1 MHQVQDKDLAFFT
14 TLLIQVSVSIGI
26 SLTSGKHLHDCII
39 SLRGEVRH
47 DCIISLR
54 GEVRD
59 DCIISLRG
67 EVRHDC
73 IISLRGEVILEL

>member
-26 SLTSGKHLHDCII
+26 SLTCGKHLHDCII
-39 SLRGEVRH
+39 SLG
-47 DCIISLR
+47 

-59 DCIISLRG
+59 HKTRVIPLIFIEVPVIVFRGIDFVSVSMIYIS
-67 EVRHDC
+67 
-73 IISLRGEVILEL
+73 EL